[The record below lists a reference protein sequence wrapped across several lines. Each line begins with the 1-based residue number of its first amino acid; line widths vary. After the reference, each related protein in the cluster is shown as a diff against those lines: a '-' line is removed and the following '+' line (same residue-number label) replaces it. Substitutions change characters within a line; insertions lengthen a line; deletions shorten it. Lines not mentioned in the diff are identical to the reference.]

1 MQNLLVLRRVTMDD
15 NFVLDRIE
23 ELCKMKGLSHYRLA
37 LKSGVHQ
44 SSLSTLMN
52 RKSTPNVYTL
62 DKICKGLDMTLAQFF
77 SVDDEFANLTD
88 AQKKFL
94 ITWNSLPEEERKL
107 TMAYMEGLIDEINLA
122 KKGE

>member
-1 MQNLLVLRRVTMDD
+1 MDD